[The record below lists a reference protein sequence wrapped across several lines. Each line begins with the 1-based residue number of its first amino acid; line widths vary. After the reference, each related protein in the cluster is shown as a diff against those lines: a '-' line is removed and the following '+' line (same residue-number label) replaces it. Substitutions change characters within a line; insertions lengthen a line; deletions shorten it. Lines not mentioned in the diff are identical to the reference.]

1 MFNRI
6 RRAIARTREWYS
18 RKPRRRDALTPTRPT
33 LIYPNPSNALTL
45 LLRELRDRA
54 DFLPGEET
62 ALVRPYVLAS
72 EQRTRQRSAS
82 VPHHILAHTCFTPA
96 EVHG

>member
-1 MFNRI
+1 MLNRI
-6 RRAIARTREWYS
+6 RRAIARTRERYS
-18 RKPRRRDALTPTRPT
+18 QKPRHRDALKPTRQT
-33 LIYPNPSNALTL
+33 LIHPNPSDALTL
-45 LLRELRDRA
+45 LLRQFRGGT
-54 DFLPGEET
+54 DFFPGEET

-72 EQRTRQRSAS
+72 EQRARQRSAP

>member
-1 MFNRI
+1 M
-6 RRAIARTREWYS
+6 
-18 RKPRRRDALTPTRPT
+18 
-33 LIYPNPSNALTL
+33 
-45 LLRELRDRA
+45 

-72 EQRTRQRSAS
+72 EQRTRQRSTPI
-82 VPHHILAHTCFTPA
+82 PHHLLAHTCFMPA